1 MFNLKKQ
8 KEEIIG
14 VINEAKAIPLVIIVS
29 VSLVVGF
36 ALGAS
41 TTAGMY
47 QAVQKTK

>member
-8 KEEIIG
+8 KEDLANM
-14 VINEAKAIPLVIIVS
+14 INDIKAGSLVIIVS

>member
-1 MFNLKKQ
+1 MFNFKKQ
-8 KEEIIG
+8 KEEL
-14 VINEAKAIPLVIIVS
+14 KAMVNDIKAGSLVIIVS

-41 TTAGMY
+41 TTAAMY